1 MRKMRGMRG
10 MRGMRKMR
18 KRLLILNFEF
28 CEKLPGGASAAGGF
42 PSAGDWRWFPDRA
55 NFSRRILRKVARRS
69 QRCRRVSLRR
79 RLALVSRQSKLFK
92 TNFELISPPAPPS
105 SYSRHCTSTKYA
117 CRPQRSRVR
126 VIFSI
131 SKLKGIEVVR

>member
-42 PSAGDWRWFPDRA
+42 PSGATPVRRFPPPLG
-55 NFSRRILRKVARRS
+55 SGV
-69 QRCRRVSLRR
+69 R